1 MVPTAVLTLG
11 ILQRHRGRSDPIDVG
26 NPFVVYCCYKRRCR
40 SSKCLAHPSGLCRL
54 FFKEGFLLPSPS
66 KSGRS
71 DGFAL
76 LYFKM
81 RGVRQRW
88 TMKPGNA
95 PCNGQVLRLPFQVGD
110 GKIRGTQSIQ
120 TGCERI
126 PQKSVESAKGRIRS
140 QGGFWF
146 SMCSLDFAVTILLI
160 VLHSFRQSLQHFFH
174 QALHVASQCKDIG
187 LAMRDAGSGRFL
199 PTGVVAFVMASTGV
213 LTTGTSRFHVDHERG
228 ELFTMTAI
236 SHCFNGEI
244 WWVASKMSTF
254 ISVFISFQEVW
265 RDQSSKVEKV
275 WRYFLRMVVVLAAHG
290 YVIWT
295 ALVINKF

>member
-54 FFKEGFLLPSPS
+54 FFFKEGFLLPIPS

-88 TMKPGNA
+88 TMKQGNA

-146 SMCSLDFAVTILLI
+146 SMCSLDFAVTISLI
-160 VLHSFRQSLQHFFH
+160 VLHSFRQSLQYFFH
-174 QALHVASQCKDIG
+174 QASHVASQCKDIG
-187 LAMRDAGSGRFL
+187 LAMCDAGSGRFL
-199 PTGVVAFVMASTGV
+199 PTGVVAFVVASTGV
-213 LTTGTSRFHVDHERG
+213 LTTGTS
-228 ELFTMTAI
+228 
-236 SHCFNGEI
+236 
-244 WWVASKMSTF
+244 
-254 ISVFISFQEVW
+254 
-265 RDQSSKVEKV
+265 
-275 WRYFLRMVVVLAAHG
+275 
-290 YVIWT
+290 
-295 ALVINKF
+295 